1 MTREEKLREL
11 REAKRHVHSAVGLLA
26 LVDEVKGPAF
36 ERLKEAIEEIDTLIE
51 QEN

>member
-11 REAKRHVHSAVGLLA
+11 REAKRYVHSAIGLLG

-36 ERLKEAIEEIDTLIE
+36 EKLKEAIEEIDTLIE
-51 QEN
+51 QKD